1 MSRQK
6 AMITGASGAVGS
18 VLARFL
24 QEQDW
29 EVVAWDRTAVSLTD
43 LPDIRSY
50 LEFEF
55 PDVLFHL
62 ATDSESTGIEN
73 ESWVVNVA
81 WSENLARLCRQLGIQ
96 FVFTSSV
103 MVFTNDANGPF
114 TVEAEPD
121 AAEGYGYEK
130 RTAEQRVLKV
140 NPRAV
145 IARLGWQIGDAPGSN
160 NMIDFFARQME
171 EQGEIRASRQW
182 YPATSFLAD
191 TAVSLTR
198 LSNNGRGL
206 YLVDA
211 NERWNFYE
219 IATAL
224 NELHGRPWRIIPTDD
239 FVYDQRMIDGRSH
252 MPSLR
257 KRLSTLPS

>member
-1 MSRQK
+1 
-6 AMITGASGAVGS
+6 MITGASGAVGTA
-18 VLARFL
+18 LASFL
-24 QEQDW
+24 RQQGW

-43 LPDIRSY
+43 VPDMESY
-50 LEFEF
+50 LEHEF

-62 ATDSESTGIEN
+62 ATAVEDTGLEN
-73 ESWVVNVA
+73 ESWVVNVE
-81 WSENLARLCRQLGIQ
+81 WSEALARLCRQIGIQ

-103 MVFTNDANGPF
+103 MVFTNEAKGPF
-114 TVEAEPD
+114 KPESQPD

-130 RTAEQRVLKV
+130 RMAEQRVLKV

-145 IARLGWQIGDAPGSN
+145 VARLGWQIGEAAGSN
-160 NMIDFFARQME
+160 NMIDFFARQMA

-191 TAVSLTR
+191 TAVTLAR
-198 LSNNGRGL
+198 LSKNGRGL
-206 YLVDA
+206 YLLDS
-211 NERWNFYE
+211 NEKWTFYE

-224 NELHGRPWRIIPTDD
+224 NDRHGNPWRIVPTDD
-239 FVYDQRMIDGRSH
+239 FVYDQRMIDPRSR

-257 KRLSTLPS
+257 ARLSALA